1 MDIYIDDRYD
11 GEFIDDLEE
20 IINKSAK
27 MVIEHEEFDL
37 DVEISVSIVDNNE
50 IRQINKE
57 FRGIDKETDVLSFPL
72 LEYDENGNY
81 ISEDFS
87 EDDENILLGDIIISW
102 DKVISQ
108 AEEYGHGLE
117 RELGFLVV
125 HSMLHL
131 LGYDHEEPEQ
141 EKEMFALQDVILNK
155 IGLMRWGS
163 FEK

>member
-155 IGLMRWGS
+155 IGLMR
-163 FEK
+163 